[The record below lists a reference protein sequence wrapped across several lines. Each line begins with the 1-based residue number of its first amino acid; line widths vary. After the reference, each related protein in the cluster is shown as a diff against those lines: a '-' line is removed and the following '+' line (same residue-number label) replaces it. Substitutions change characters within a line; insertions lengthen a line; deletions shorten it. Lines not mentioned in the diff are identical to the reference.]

1 MSATEPK
8 SDTERRI
15 AELQRVNEE
24 LAAELR
30 SLTLG
35 RTGSPRRGSLPASR
49 EIAKLRGQRDA
60 LEAELEETKARL
72 AEEQAH
78 REGLE
83 LQNREMAAEI
93 ARLSTGLAGVIR
105 RARGQLLNRS

>member
-8 SDTERRI
+8 SDGERRI

-24 LAAELR
+24 LAAEVR

-35 RTGSPRRGSLPASR
+35 RTGSPSRGSLPASR
-49 EIAKLRGQRDA
+49 EIAKLRGQREA
-60 LEAELEETKARL
+60 LAAELEETRAQL
-72 AEEQAH
+72 AEVQAH

-83 LQNREMAAEI
+83 QQNREMAAEI
-93 ARLSTGLAGVIR
+93 VRLGSGWLGLVR
-105 RARGQLLNRS
+105 RLRGRLRKG

>member
-8 SDTERRI
+8 SDVDPRI
-15 AELQRVNEE
+15 AALQRVNEE

-35 RTGSPRRGSLPASR
+35 RAGSPRRASLPASR
-49 EIAKLRGQRDA
+49 EIAKLRGQRDT
-60 LEAELEETKARL
+60 LTAEIEETRAQL
-72 AEEQAH
+72 AKVQGH

-83 LQNREMAAEI
+83 LQNREIAAEI
-93 ARLSTGLAGVIR
+93 ARLSSGWLGLAR
-105 RARGQLLNRS
+105 RLRGRLRKG

>member
-1 MSATEPK
+1 ME
-8 SDTERRI
+8 SDADRRI
-15 AELQRVNEE
+15 AALQRVNEE

-49 EIAKLRGQRDA
+49 EIARLRGQRDA
-60 LEAELEETKARL
+60 LDAELEETKAQL
-72 AEEQAH
+72 VEAQAH

-83 LQNREMAAEI
+83 QQNRAMAAEI
-93 ARLSTGLAGVIR
+93 ARLSAGLAGVVR
-105 RARGQLLNRS
+105 RARGKLLSRD

>member
-8 SDTERRI
+8 ADGELRI

-30 SLTLG
+30 SLTLE

-60 LEAELEETKARL
+60 LTAELEKLRPQV
-72 AEEQAH
+72 AELQAH

-83 LQNREMAAEI
+83 HQNQEMAAEI
-93 ARLSTGLAGVIR
+93 ARLSAGLAGVLR
-105 RARGQLLNRS
+105 RARGKLLNRG